1 MTHFSFLFS
10 YSFLSNI
17 TQIQDEFVR
26 IIPTVSEM
34 HPERLVALSL
44 SFRHFAEGICML
56 IFNLFNYK
64 SRDEMQFA
72 IGTVKTQLHKDV
84 L

>member
-26 IIPTVSEM
+26 IIPTGSEM
-34 HPERLVALSL
+34 HPERLVAVSF
-44 SFRHFAEGICML
+44 SFRHFPEGICML
-56 IFNLFNYK
+56 IFNFFYYK
-64 SRDEMQFA
+64 SRDEVQLA
-72 IGTVKTQLHKDV
+72 IGTDKTQLHRDF